1 MSYIKLMVHTVWGTK
16 NREPILLKDKRD
28 LLFSHIQYNA
38 RTKDIFIDTIGG
50 HLDHIHCLISLGS
63 DQNISKVMQQI
74 KGESSFWANKEK
86 LLDHKLFWAEDYFAA
101 SVSES
106 SIAKVRGYINNQ
118 EEHHKKITF
127 TQEYEQFITSYGFK
141 LG

>member
-1 MSYIKLMVHTVWGTK
+1 MVHAVWGTK
-16 NREPILLKDKRD
+16 NREPILSKDTRD
-28 LLFSHIQYNA
+28 LLFSHIQDNA

-50 HLDHIHCLISLGS
+50 YQDHVHCLISLGS

-74 KGESSFWANKEK
+74 KSESSFWTNKEK
-86 LLDHKLFWAEDYFAA
+86 LFNHKLFWAEDYFAA

-106 SIAKVRGYINNQ
+106 SIAKVRDYINNQ
-118 EEHHKKITF
+118 DEHHKKITF
-127 TQEYEQFITSYGFK
+127 TQEYEQFITNYEFK

>member
-16 NREPILLKDKRD
+16 NREPILLDNKRD
-28 LLFSHIQYNA
+28 FLFSHIQSNG
-38 RTKDIFIDTIGG
+38 RLKGIFIDTIGG
-50 HLDHIHCLISLGS
+50 YTDHVHCLISLGA
-63 DQNISKVMQQI
+63 DQNISKIMQLI

-86 LLDHKLFWAEDYFAA
+86 LLLNKLYWAEDYFAA

-106 SIAKVRGYINNQ
+106 SIDKVRLYINDQ
-118 EEHHKKITF
+118 KEHHKKVTF